1 MSFPDAPL
9 EAELPR
15 KRRPWLVVLP
25 FALLVLAGL
34 AWTGGWFYASSR
46 AEQEIDSWIAAEGA
60 KGRVWACADRK
71 LGGFPFRFELMC
83 DQPSVTFTGAG
94 QWSWTAVRAHA
105 VAQVWNPRHI
115 IAEFQG
121 PARLAEAT
129 SGRQI
134 EANWSLL
141 QISGVGSR
149 GEIERTSVSANDY
162 TLAESGTTVFAA
174 KHVEFHGRHHPGAT
188 GNTLDVAMG
197 VKGASGLA
205 TGAPAGAPVDGELQV
220 MISQVPEF
228 RTMPVE
234 ERVALWQAAGGRV
247 TVEVAKLSAG
257 GGSMSANGEIGLD
270 PQRRLDGMLN
280 LSLVNAPALLN
291 ALSTAG
297 LMPVAAANVA
307 PLLMA
312 AGMPSGGGAA
322 SASSFPFV
330 FRGGRV
336 ALGILPLGKI
346 GPLF

>member
-1 MSFPDAPL
+1 MSLPGNPL

-15 KRRPWLVVLP
+15 KRRPWLVALP
-25 FALLVLAGL
+25 FAALVLAGV
-34 AWTGGWFYASSR
+34 AWTGAWFYASAR
-46 AEQEIDSWIAAEGA
+46 AEKEIDTWIAAEA
-60 KGRVWACADRK
+60 TKGRVWACANRT

-83 DQPSVTFTGAG
+83 DQPSVIFTGAG
-94 QWSWTAVRAHA
+94 QWSWTAARAHA
-105 VAQVWNPRHI
+105 VAQVWNPQHI

-129 SGRQI
+129 TGRQI
-134 EANWSLL
+134 EANWTLL
-141 QISGVGSR
+141 QVSGVGSN
-149 GEIERTSVSANDY
+149 GQLERVSVSSNDY

-174 KHVEFHGRHHPGAT
+174 KHAEFHARHHPGAA
-188 GNTLDVAMG
+188 GNTLDIASG

-205 TGAPAGAPVDGELQV
+205 PGMPAGAPVDGELQV
-220 MISQVPEF
+220 TISQVPEF

-247 TVEVAKLSAG
+247 NVEVAKLSAG
-257 GGSMSANGEIGLD
+257 GGAMSTTGEIGLD

-280 LSLVNAPALLN
+280 LSLVNAPALIN
-291 ALSTAG
+291 ALTTAG
-297 LMPVAAANVA
+297 LMPAMAANIA
-307 PLLMA
+307 PLLTA
-312 AGMPSGGGAA
+312 TGMTATVGGAN
-322 SASSFPFV
+322 ASSFPFV